1 MAQNKYW
8 FVNILVALFV
18 AYLLFLCYKA
28 IVNNYKTT
36 ARISSL
42 NEEISL
48 VEEEKE
54 YMEALNLY
62 YGTNTFKELEAR
74 RKLGLKLPDEQVV
87 KVPTAEEES
96 DSSSFQKIS
105 YINKNG
111 TEIILYKMLSGGH
124 SWPGGEKLR
133 KFADNPVKNV
143 SATDIIWDFFKSNPK
158 R

>member
-18 AYLLFLCYKA
+18 AYLLFLCYKF

-96 DSSSFQKIS
+96 DSSSFQPQVKDDNES
-105 YINKNG
+105 KKPLAKEGNPRK
-111 TEIILYKMLSGGH
+111 
-124 SWPGGEKLR
+124 WLR
-133 KFADNPVKNV
+133 FVLRV
-143 SATDIIWDFFKSNPK
+143 
-158 R
+158 

>member
-96 DSSSFQKIS
+96 DSSSFQPQVKDDNES
-105 YINKNG
+105 KKPLAKEGNPRK
-111 TEIILYKMLSGGH
+111 
-124 SWPGGEKLR
+124 WLR
-133 KFADNPVKNV
+133 FVLRV
-143 SATDIIWDFFKSNPK
+143 
-158 R
+158 

>member
-96 DSSSFQKIS
+96 DSSSFQPQVKDDNES
-105 YINKNG
+105 KEPLAKEGNPRK
-111 TEIILYKMLSGGH
+111 
-124 SWPGGEKLR
+124 WLR
-133 KFADNPVKNV
+133 FVLHV
-143 SATDIIWDFFKSNPK
+143 
-158 R
+158 